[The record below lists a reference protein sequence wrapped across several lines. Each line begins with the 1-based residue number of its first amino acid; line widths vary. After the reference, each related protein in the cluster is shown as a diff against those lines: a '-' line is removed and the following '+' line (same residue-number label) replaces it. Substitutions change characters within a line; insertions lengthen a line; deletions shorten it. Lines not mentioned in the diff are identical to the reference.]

1 MLKESVVAK
10 SGVVTLEEILGLEG
24 VLEMEGATGSQLASL
39 VTFGFVATVEVVEP
53 LYSYT
58 RLSNLKSG
66 ECH

>member
-1 MLKESVVAK
+1 MAK